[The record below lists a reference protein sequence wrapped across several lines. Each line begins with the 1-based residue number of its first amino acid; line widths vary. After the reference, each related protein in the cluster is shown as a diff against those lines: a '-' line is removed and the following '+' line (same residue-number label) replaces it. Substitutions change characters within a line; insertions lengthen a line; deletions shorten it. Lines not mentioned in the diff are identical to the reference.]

1 MQTKFSTDSPPCDRV
16 VLVVRDYLGK
26 YPEMLT
32 KDADVVI
39 ERALLNAYSNINDP

>member
-1 MQTKFSTDSPPCDRV
+1 
-16 VLVVRDYLGK
+16 LGK

-39 ERALLNAYSNINDP
+39 DKALLDTYSKVNEP